1 MKNKEILFIILLS
14 LILCYP
20 VISIHIFEN
29 KQSDIYK
36 NAVEEYNAINI
47 NPYFNTKEA
56 YEMGLNSLGKPI
68 FKNVKGAFKQA
79 MSDFKKS
86 CEFLETELQFGT
98 VQYNWQEYVQQRAWQ
113 PQCEEELQYEMNLL
127 FTFLNVYKNS
137 FDQFY

>member
-20 VISIHIFEN
+20 VISIHISEN

-68 FKNVKGAFKQA
+68 FKNAKGAFKQA

-98 VQYNWQEYVQQRAWQ
+98 VCSTKSMATSMWRRTSIWDE
-113 PQCEEELQYEMNLL
+113 
-127 FTFLNVYKNS
+127 FIVY
-137 FDQFY
+137 FFECI